1 MSRSIRS
8 FLYFFCV
15 SVLFICSNCSHKN
28 ISIKS
33 FSGKEIPLCIAMPT
47 NPIVFEN
54 WAPLVYESLYDHC
67 QRVGYN
73 LVDRKSQGYTLA
85 VTIKNM
91 TTPIKL
97 VSPDI
102 VLLHYRIKLDLE
114 AQLLDYNQHV
124 VTKKLFVFTRVLSES
139 QDPTL
144 DTAFTDY
151 EYRRLLE
158 HAAPKIE
165 RYFRPYLCKAF
176 SSNKP

>member
-1 MSRSIRS
+1 M
-8 FLYFFCV
+8 L
-15 SVLFICSNCSHKN
+15 LLCSNCSHKK

-33 FSGKEIPLCIAMPT
+33 FSGKDIPLCIAMPN

-54 WAPLVYESLYDHC
+54 WAPLVYDALYDHC
-67 QRVGYN
+67 QRLGYN
-73 LVDRKSQGYTLA
+73 LVDKQSQGYTLA
-85 VTIKNM
+85 ITIKNM

-114 AQLLDYNQHV
+114 AQLLDFNQHV
-124 VTKKLFVFTRVLSES
+124 VAKKLFVFTRVLSES

-165 RYFRPYLCKAF
+165 RYFRPYLSKAF
-176 SSNKP
+176 ESDKS